1 MMTRIAEITRDGY
14 YVEIAVSFRYGKPM
28 WTYRVYKFTGEKVI
42 DHYNEMESYHEDYDV
57 VLDRAIREV
66 EEWQRR

>member
-14 YVEIAVSFRYGKPM
+14 YVEIVVSFRYGKPM
-28 WTYRVYKFTGEKVI
+28 WTYRVYMFTGEKVI
-42 DHYNEMESYHEDYDV
+42 DHYNEPEAYHEDYDV
-57 VLDRAIREV
+57 VLERAMREV